1 MKLTCKL
8 SGSIYG
14 YVDTKNEA
22 IRLDKDKEYKLEK
35 VSDTKYGTYYNV
47 YDEEKLITTLSESEV
62 NLFFKD

>member
-22 IRLDKDKEYKLEK
+22 IRLDKDKEYKQ
-35 VSDTKYGTYYNV
+35 
-47 YDEEKLITTLSESEV
+47 
-62 NLFFKD
+62 

>member
-14 YVDTKNEA
+14 YVDTKDEA
-22 IRLDKDKEYKLEK
+22 IKLDKDKEYKLEK
-35 VSDTKYGTYYNV
+35 VSDPKYGTYYNV
-47 YDEEKLITTLSESEV
+47 YYEEKLIATLSESEV

>member
-14 YVDTKNEA
+14 YVDTNNEP
-22 IRLDKDKEYKLEK
+22 ITLDKGKEYVLKK
-35 VSDTKYGTYYNV
+35 VSNPKYGTYYNV
-47 YDEEKLITTLSESEV
+47 YDDEKLITTLSESEV

>member
-14 YVDTKNEA
+14 YVDTKDEA

-35 VSDTKYGTYYNV
+35 VSDLKYGTYYNV